1 MDKPYAAAATNT
13 GGYFSTTNAIVKAFD
28 TTNYQLLIGLLR
40 QIGAPRK
47 LYPSIERMYNG
58 LKVIMKLG
66 SEKAEIPQS
75 TGLRQGDNLSP
86 VFFLFPVSALAG
98 ALETKWIKSDM
109 HQDEHSR
116 VAAADLEKSGGL
128 FLGRELSKMGFYDGI
143 TFKGLQI
150 RYQMELC
157 TKVAL
162 RMINMMENIETL
174 KRNLHTCFQTTPR
187 LKWMKMEE
195 L

>member
-1 MDKPYAAAATNT
+1 MDKPYAAAATKT

-40 QIGAPRK
+40 QNGAPRK
-47 LYPSIERMYNG
+47 LYQSIERMYNG
-58 LKVIMKLG
+58 LKVIMILG

-86 VFFLFPVSALAG
+86 VFFLFPISAPAE
-98 ALETKWIKSDM
+98 ALETEWIKSDM
-109 HQDEHSR
+109 HQYEHSR

-157 TKVAL
+157 TKV
-162 RMINMMENIETL
+162 IETL
-174 KRNLHTCFQTTPR
+174 KRNLHTCFQT
-187 LKWMKMEE
+187 LK
-195 L
+195 